1 MYYTMDYV
9 PPACLMGGKTEENQ
23 SMQLHPMVEVLEK
36 TAVRVR
42 RDLHRIPE
50 LALAERKTQA
60 YLLAYLEKLM
70 PDSLERIAGTG
81 VKAVFYAPEAAHTIA
96 LRADMD
102 AIGVQESA
110 THHYASQHQGRM
122 HACGHDGH
130 MTMLLLLAELVA
142 PRRDTLRCNV
152 VLLFQPAEEGYGGAK
167 LMVEQGALET
177 PRVDRIYGLHLWPDV
192 PAGKLGIRWGPMMAK
207 TMEFDL
213 VVEGVSAHG
222 ASPQMGVDAIVAAA
236 ELISMLQSVL
246 TRGIDPHEDALLT
259 IGRIEGGTARNVIA
273 DRVEMNAT
281 LRTFTDRV
289 FERITEKLLQT
300 LKGVEMATGAK
311 ARFLEHMRYPCVD
324 NPRYLVED
332 FYTYFDKE
340 DLTLVEPVMAAEDFS
355 YYQQQVPGL
364 YAFLGTGQ
372 PGHEAPLH
380 ANNFS
385 FDERVLLYGVEVY
398 RRLLCLE

>member
-1 MYYTMDYV
+1 MR
-9 PPACLMGGKTEENQ
+9 
-23 SMQLHPMVEVLEK
+23 LHPMVEALEK
-36 TAVRVR
+36 SAVRIR

-60 YLLAYLEKLM
+60 YLLAYLEKLA

-81 VKAVFYAPEAAHTIA
+81 VKAVFYAPQAADTIA

-102 AIGVQESA
+102 AIGVQEV
-110 THHYASQHQGRM
+110 TGHNYASQHRGRM

-142 PRRDTLRCNV
+142 PRRAQLRCNV

-167 LMVEQGALET
+167 LMVEQGALEN
-177 PRVDRIYGLHLWPDV
+177 PRVDRIYGLHLWPTV
-192 PAGKLGIRWGPMMAK
+192 PVGRLGLRWGPMMAK

-236 ELISMLQSVL
+236 ELISMIQSVL

-281 LRTFTDRV
+281 LRTFTDDV
-289 FERITEKLLQT
+289 FERITAKLRQT
-300 LKGVEMATGAK
+300 LRGVEMATGAK
-311 ARFLEHMRYPCVD
+311 ASFVEHMRYDCVD

-332 FYTYFDKE
+332 FYTYMDKE
-340 DLTLVEPVMAAEDFS
+340 DLYLVEPVMAAEDFS
-355 YYQQQVPGL
+355 YYQQKVPGL
-364 YAFLGTGQ
+364 FVFLGTGQ
-372 PGHEAPLH
+372 PGFEAPLH
-380 ANNFS
+380 ASAFD
-385 FDERVLLYGVEVY
+385 FDERALLAGVETY
-398 RRLLCLE
+398 RRLLCLN